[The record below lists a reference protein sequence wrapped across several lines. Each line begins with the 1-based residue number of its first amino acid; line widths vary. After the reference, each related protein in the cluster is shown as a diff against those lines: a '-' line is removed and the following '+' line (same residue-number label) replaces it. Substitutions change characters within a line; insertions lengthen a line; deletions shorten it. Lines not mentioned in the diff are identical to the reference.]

1 MAAAVSAAS
10 TWRLLPGPAGSSG
23 KLALVGV
30 SPPDAVG
37 LGTGAGAC
45 AAGPIKATG
54 FTETDGVI
62 AATGAL
68 LAGALWRPTES
79 APNAVSPKR
88 ISTAQ
93 PLIPAFKRSPAERA
107 SCAVGPLHALILY
120 LAAQLADCVIC
131 GASFRQCRAVSI
143 SALVAPWLRAH
154 ASAAEAVY
162 LAT

>member
-54 FTETDGVI
+54 FTETDGEVI
-62 AATGAL
+62 PQQAHCSQARSGGL
-68 LAGALWRPTES
+68 PSRPQMPLAPKGLVP
-79 APNAVSPKR
+79 PSPSSR
-88 ISTAQ
+88 HS
-93 PLIPAFKRSPAERA
+93 S
-107 SCAVGPLHALILY
+107 
-120 LAAQLADCVIC
+120 AAQRNA
-131 GASFRQCRAVSI
+131 QAVRWDHYT
-143 SALVAPWLRAH
+143 L
-154 ASAAEAVY
+154 
-162 LAT
+162 